1 MIAGFVFLQM
11 PIISLMREVLIRG
24 KSLTDDEFPGC
35 FSTSAGLSEYGVKTL
50 FKTHFYFFRTFNES
64 SQYSGRHLI

>member
-1 MIAGFVFLQM
+1 MIAGFAFIADAYYFFEARKL
-11 PIISLMREVLIRG
+11 LIGG
-24 KSLTDDEFPGC
+24 KNLTDDEFPGC

-64 SQYSGRHLI
+64 FQ